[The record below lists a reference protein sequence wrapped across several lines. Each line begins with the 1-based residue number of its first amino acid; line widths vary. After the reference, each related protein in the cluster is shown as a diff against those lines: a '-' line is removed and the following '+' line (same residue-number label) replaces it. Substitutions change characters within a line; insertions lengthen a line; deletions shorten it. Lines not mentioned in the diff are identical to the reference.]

1 VLQESI
7 VLSGTIRDNLRYGR
21 LDASHAAIEAA
32 ARAANAHDF
41 IEALPRGYDTELG
54 EAGIGL
60 SGGQRQRLSMAR
72 AFLKDAP
79 ILILDE
85 PTAALDAV
93 SEELV
98 LNALN
103 RLRAGRTLFVIAH
116 RLSTVRQADR
126 IIVLDGGRIVAQGT
140 HESLLR
146 DSELYRSLALRLS
159 GHEVAE

>member
-1 VLQESI
+1 M
-7 VLSGTIRDNLRYGR
+7 LSGSIRDNLRYGQ
-21 LDASHAAIEAA
+21 LDATHAAIEAA
-32 ARAANAHDF
+32 ARAANAHEF
-41 IEALPRGYDTELG
+41 IQALPRGYDTELG
-54 EAGIGL
+54 EAGSAL

-98 LNALN
+98 LNALT

-126 IIVLDGGRIVAQGT
+126 IIVLDAGRIVTQGT
-140 HESLLR
+140 HDTLLR
-146 DSELYRSLALRLS
+146 DNELYRSLAPHLS
-159 GHEVAE
+159 GHEVAD